1 MKIAKVLID
10 KYWKGSSSLKEEKWL
25 KQRYARKSEKRSDA
39 VYFRYLQEKATETLE
54 DPAFEQAILA
64 TIKKDKVRKS
74 TQFSGMNWRIAAVIT
89 LLVIGS
95 ITFKIGYMSE
105 QLAPREVVAV
115 DTYQDPEQALEETKK
130 ALLFI
135 STQLNKGQVYT
146 SEFAKFN
153 ESQEKLKQE

>member
-10 KYWKGSSSLKEEKWL
+10 KYWKGISSLKEEKWL
-25 KQRYARKSEKRSDA
+25 KQRYTRKKEQQPEA
-39 VYFRYLQEKATETLE
+39 AYFRYLQEKAAEKLNNP
-54 DPAFEQAILA
+54 DFEQTILSAIKGD
-64 TIKKDKVRKS
+64 IVQKSRK
-74 TQFSGMNWRIAAVIT
+74 FSGMNWRIAAVIT

-105 QLAPREVVAV
+105 QLTPREVVV
-115 DTYQDPEQALEETKK
+115 DTYQDPEKALEETKK

-135 STQLNKGQVYT
+135 STQLNKGGAYT
-146 SEFAKFN
+146 AEFSKFN

>member
-10 KYWKGSSSLKEEKWL
+10 KYWKGISSLKEEKWL
-25 KQRYARKSEKRSDA
+25 KSRYARKSEQMPDA
-39 VYFRYLQEKATETLE
+39 VYFRYLQEKAGETLD

-64 TIKKDKVRKS
+64 AIKGDKVQKRG
-74 TQFSGMNWRIAAVIT
+74 QFSGMNWRIAAVIT

-105 QLAPREVVAV
+105 QLTPREVVAV

-135 STQLNKGQVYT
+135 STQLNRGGSYT
-146 SEFAKFN
+146 TEFSKFN